1 MKNASAI
8 IGRKA
13 WNFKEAKIMTK
24 ITPSSKEW
32 LLLFVYLA
40 NEVRGRTRLQKEIY
54 LCKEEKGIQ
63 IPYSF
68 IPYSY
73 GPFSIKIWNDLEE
86 LCAAGLISEEEMPF
100 TLSGGETGIQY
111 IYRITDEGKRT
122 VEKRIMS
129 KVEQKLIRK
138 MEDVIR
144 KYNKKDLTTIL
155 RNVYQHFLSE
165 TQL

>member
-1 MKNASAI
+1 
-8 IGRKA
+8 
-13 WNFKEAKIMTK
+13 MTE
-24 ITPSSKEW
+24 ITPSGKEC

-54 LCKEEKGIQ
+54 LCKEEKGAQ

-73 GPFSIKIWNDLEE
+73 GPFSIEIWNDLEE
-86 LCAAGLISEEEMPF
+86 LCVAGLTAEEEMPF
-100 TLSGGETGIQY
+100 TLFGGETGTQY

-122 VEKRIMS
+122 VEKKIMP
-129 KVEQKLIRK
+129 KVDQELIRK
-138 MEDVIR
+138 MEAVIR